1 MRVALVHDWL
11 TGMRGGERVLE
22 AIIGQFPNA
31 ELFTLVHARGS
42 VSSTIERLRI
52 KRSWLNRLPGVKHW
66 YRFALPLFPSAIER
80 FDLRGYQLVI
90 SSSHCAA
97 KGVRVPPGVPH
108 VCYCHTPMRYLYDQH
123 DAYVRRASVLVRAGL
138 ALVRGRLQHWDLV
151 SSARVTHFLANS
163 RYVQQRIMRFYGQS
177 STVVYP
183 PVDVDRFQANP
194 QRDDYY
200 VTVSALVPYKRVD
213 LLVRAFNT
221 TGRKLVIIGSG
232 PDRGR
237 LQRLAGSNITFT
249 GWIPDA
255 RVAALLA
262 SARGFVFAGEE
273 DFGIALVE
281 AQAAGAPVIA
291 YAGGGAQETVIDG
304 ETGVLFREQS
314 VDALLEALHKAEQLS
329 FATDALRAHAMQ
341 FRPERFR
348 ETLQRELNRVLQS
361 HNPGRRARQR
371 AATDGLAAPDQVG
384 LS

>member
-22 AIIGQFPNA
+22 EIIRQFPGA

-42 VSSTIERLRI
+42 VSATIERMRI
-52 KRSWLNRLPGVKHW
+52 RGSWLNRLPGVRHW
-66 YRFALPLFPSAIER
+66 YRYALPLFPRAVEK
-80 FDLRGYQLVI
+80 FDLRGFQLVI

-97 KGVRVPPGVPH
+97 KGVRVPPGIPH

-123 DAYVRRASVLVRAGL
+123 EAYARRASTLVRA
-138 ALVRGRLQHWDLV
+138 ALSLTRGRLQHWDLV
-151 SSARVTHFLANS
+151 TSARVSHFLANS
-163 RYVQQRIMRFYGQS
+163 RYVQQRIARIYGQP

-183 PVDVDRFQANP
+183 PVDVDRFQSSER
-194 QRDDYY
+194 RDDYY

-213 LLVRAFNT
+213 LVVQAFNT
-221 TGRKLVIIGSG
+221 LGRKLVVIGSG
-232 PDRGR
+232 PERKR

-249 GWIPDA
+249 GWVSDV

-262 SARGFVFAGEE
+262 RARGFVFAGEE

-304 ETGVLFREQS
+304 ETGILFQEQT
-314 VDALLEALHKAEQLS
+314 VPALLAAFHRAEQHK
-329 FATDALRAHAMQ
+329 FAPATLRSHAAQ

-348 ETLQRELNRVLQS
+348 ESLQQELNRVLQS
-361 HNPGRRARQR
+361 FKKMRLSSERSPTSGWP
-371 AATDGLAAPDQVG
+371 APE
-384 LS
+384 LRTS